1 MLGHVW
7 PLLTQASKAALT
19 AMRQQDKDRRR
30 VQLSY
35 AEFVRLVVRTLE
47 VEREAGR
54 LSAYA
59 LSADEAK
66 ASAPRARSAARAQ
79 HGQDGTGACQ
89 YINGQVVWKK
99 IFYVSSGREKVVD
112 MWRLETSCLVQA
124 RHLGVVPLLHAAD
137 EQNLTFVCEYIS
149 SISLA
154 KAITN
159 QTRLG
164 DRICMVLAH
173 SIVCGLDALHRIGI
187 VHSDLHAANV
197 MLRPHVWS
205 VLLVDFADANKHP
218 SLEDCKHCSELLQQ
232 LGVEPQPLGADS
244 SAWLLACMSA
254 YKPDAVCLAT
264 VMSSKPPIALL

>member
-1 MLGHVW
+1 MPCSCCLLLFSRGHAFKKCKMQACVLSHVW

-54 LSAYA
+54 LCAYT

-66 ASAPRARSAARAQ
+66 ASAHRGRSAARAQ

-124 RHLGVVPLLHAAD
+124 RHMA
-137 EQNLTFVCEYIS
+137 
-149 SISLA
+149 
-154 KAITN
+154 
-159 QTRLG
+159 
-164 DRICMVLAH
+164 
-173 SIVCGLDALHRIGI
+173 
-187 VHSDLHAANV
+187 
-197 MLRPHVWS
+197 
-205 VLLVDFADANKHP
+205 
-218 SLEDCKHCSELLQQ
+218 LEDSECFRR
-232 LGVEPQPLGADS
+232 ESEATRET
-244 SAWLLACMSA
+244 SAW
-254 YKPDAVCLAT
+254 
-264 VMSSKPPIALL
+264 